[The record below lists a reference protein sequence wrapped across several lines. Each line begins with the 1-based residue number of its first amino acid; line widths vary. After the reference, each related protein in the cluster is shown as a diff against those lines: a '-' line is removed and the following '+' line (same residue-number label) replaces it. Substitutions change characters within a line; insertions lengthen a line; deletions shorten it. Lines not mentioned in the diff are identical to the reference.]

1 MDVQILQLLDGAKNA
16 RGLTVIIDVFRAFS
30 TACYAYA
37 KNAAKIIPVGNI
49 EKAYQL
55 KQDNPEFILMG
66 ERDERKPPGF
76 DFGNSPSLL
85 SSANLAGKTIVHTTS
100 SGTQG
105 IEAALHA
112 DEIITGS
119 FVNAAAI
126 IQYIRSQNPETVS
139 LVCMGYACEYPTDE
153 DTLCAEYIKDELQG
167 LDNDFARMKEIIRQ
181 GSGKRFFEPENQEWA
196 PSSDFELCLQR
207 NIFDFLLKVKNNGT
221 NNYLQKV
228 QIAEK
233 TNTIT

>member
-1 MDVQILQLLDGAKNA
+1 MDVQILQLLDGARDA

-30 TACYAYA
+30 TACYAYG
-37 KNAAKIIPVGNI
+37 KDAAKIIPVGNI

-55 KQDNPEFILMG
+55 KKENPEFILMG
-66 ERDERKPPGF
+66 ERDEKKPTGF

-85 SSANLAGKTIVHTTS
+85 SSARLSGKTIVHTTS

-105 IEAALHA
+105 IEAALRA

-126 IQYIRSQNPETVS
+126 VQYIRSQNPETVS

-153 DTLCAEYIKDELQG
+153 DTLCAEYIKNELQG
-167 LDNDFARMKEIIRQ
+167 LDNDFARMKEIIRR
-181 GSGKRFFEPENQEWA
+181 GPGKRFFEPGHQEWA
-196 PSSDFELCLQR
+196 PSNDFELCLQR
-207 NIFDFLLKVKNNGT
+207 NIFGFILKVENDGSI
-221 NNYLQKV
+221 NYLQKV
-228 QIAEK
+228 KVTE
-233 TNTIT
+233 